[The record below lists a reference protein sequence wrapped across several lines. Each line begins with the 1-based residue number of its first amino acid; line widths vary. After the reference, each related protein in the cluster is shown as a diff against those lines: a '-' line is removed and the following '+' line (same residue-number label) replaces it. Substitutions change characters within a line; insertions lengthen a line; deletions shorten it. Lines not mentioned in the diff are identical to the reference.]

1 MPEQKHLT
9 DRDWDRCECGHIR
22 WQHLRSGCRGMDSYS
37 CPCKCPSFDLDVETI
52 DAPEDL
58 VAGLSEVYKPEGVLI
73 WLRNRNRNL
82 GLLTPLEMITAGRE
96 TEVLTEIERLVG
108 GAW

>member
-1 MPEQKHLT
+1 MPDLRDK
-9 DRDWDRCECGHIR
+9 DWDSCECGHIR
-22 WQHLRSGCRGMDSYS
+22 WQHVKPGCRGVDSYGIPCT
-37 CPCKCPSFDLDVETI
+37 CPGFDLNPETI

-73 WLRNRNRNL
+73 WLRARNRRFDR
-82 GLLTPLEMITAGRE
+82 LTPLEMIAGGRE
-96 TEVLTEIERLVG
+96 AEVRAEIERLVG